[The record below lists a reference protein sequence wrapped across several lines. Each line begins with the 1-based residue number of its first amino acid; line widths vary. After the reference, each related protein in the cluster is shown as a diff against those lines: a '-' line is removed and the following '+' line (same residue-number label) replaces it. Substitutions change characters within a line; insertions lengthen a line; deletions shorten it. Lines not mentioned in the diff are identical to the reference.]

1 MQSSI
6 NIITPATSQSL
17 VSVPEAKLA
26 LNLSRST
33 DQVLEDQIEM
43 FIDWASSQIA
53 AIAGRVFGEETL
65 TETFNV
71 ISEQFPDHLY
81 LNRWP
86 VANIGSIVDDTNDIV
101 ASGYQLEKLTGKITR
116 IDGIGFGGPVTVTY
130 TGGYRLPKDAP
141 SALKQATLLMT
152 RESYYSAIRGDAT
165 VRMIGHK
172 EARVIY
178 FDPNAALKAL
188 GGGGGSGGGSP
199 AKRAAEDLVKH
210 FMRFPV

>member
-6 NIITPATSQSL
+6 LIITPATSNSL

-33 DQVLEDQIEM
+33 DTILEDQIEM
-43 FIDWASSQIA
+43 FIDWSSSQIA

-65 TETFNV
+65 TETFTT
-71 ISEQFPDHLY
+71 ISEQFPECLF

-86 VANIGSIVDDTNDIV
+86 VLNIASITDDSSAI
-101 ASGYQLEKLTGKITR
+101 AAGGYQLEKLTGKITR
-116 IDGIGFGGPVTVTY
+116 IDGVGFGGPVTVTY
-130 TGGYRLPKDAP
+130 TGGYKLPKDAP
-141 SALKQATLLMT
+141 SALKQASLLMT

-172 EARVIY
+172 EARVIF

-188 GGGGGSGGGSP
+188 GGGSGSGGSP

>member
-6 NIITPATSQSL
+6 LIITPATSNSL

-33 DQVLEDQIEM
+33 DPVLEDQIEM
-43 FIDWASSQIA
+43 FIDWSSSQIA

-71 ISEQFPDHLY
+71 ISEQFPDQLF

-86 VANIGSIVDDTNDIV
+86 VANIASITDDSSAI
-101 ASGYQLEKLTGKITR
+101 AAGGYQLEKLTGKITR
-116 IDGIGFGGPVTVTY
+116 IDGVGFGGPVTVTY
-130 TGGYRLPKDAP
+130 TGGYKLPKDAP
-141 SALKQATLLMT
+141 SALKQASLLMT

-188 GGGGGSGGGSP
+188 GGGGGAGGSP

>member
-6 NIITPATSQSL
+6 DVIAPATSQSL
-17 VSVPEAKLA
+17 VDVPEAKLA

-33 DQVLEDQIEM
+33 DPVVEDQIEM
-43 FIDWASSQIA
+43 FIDWSSSEIA
-53 AIAGRVFGEETL
+53 AIAGRVFGEETV
-65 TETFNV
+65 TETFHV
-71 ISEQFPDHLY
+71 ISEQFPDCIY

-86 VANIGSIVDDTNDIV
+86 VANIASITDDLN
-101 ASGYQLEKLTGKITR
+101 ALQAGGYQLEKRTGKITR

-130 TGGYRLPKDAP
+130 TGGYKLPKDAP

-152 RESYYSAIRGDAT
+152 REAYNAAIRGDST
-165 VRMIGHK
+165 IRMIGHK

-178 FDPNAALKAL
+178 FDPNARANVS
-188 GGGGGSGGGSP
+188 GGGGTAGSP
-199 AKRAAEDLVKH
+199 AKRAAADLVRH